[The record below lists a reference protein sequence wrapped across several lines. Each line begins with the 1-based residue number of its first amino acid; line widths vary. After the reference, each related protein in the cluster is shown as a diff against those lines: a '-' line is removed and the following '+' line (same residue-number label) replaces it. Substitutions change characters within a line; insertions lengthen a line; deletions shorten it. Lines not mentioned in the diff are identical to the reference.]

1 MTSFDASGGSA
12 SEIRVKTMD
21 EHQRYQ
27 QGLATRR
34 AVLGDAH
41 VERALGQQDEFDRDF
56 QDFITRYA

>member
-1 MTSFDASGGSA
+1 
-12 SEIRVKTMD
+12 MD